1 MYTSVLKL
9 RQELLNSLILFSIL
23 VFQFSRSRLGLVDGT
38 VFVGLEDVTMFE
50 KLVIVEG
57 STALCTLLVELLS
70 VKDD

>member
-1 MYTSVLKL
+1 M
-9 RQELLNSLILFSIL
+9 
-23 VFQFSRSRLGLVDGT
+23 VDGT

-57 STALCTLLVELLS
+57 STALCTLLVKLLS